1 MSTKWSKK
9 SFTDVDSTHVES
21 VLNSQSHSCIN
32 LSTSEKI
39 DELIKNLNHIHT
51 QLDESIK
58 YRTEQVSTDTKS
70 VLAHIIDET
79 QQEQQRLLYYAKEQ
93 QTRQDEHYCELLQ
106 KYISQLDGMKAK
118 ELAQLQEE
126 LQVCREQIMQ
136 VSQFKIKTVNEQANI
151 LKSDIVREE
160 QQQASM
166 KIDAINIQLQNLT
179 TDDTFQ
185 LLGSEIMTKTNV
197 ITNTNVGTKADGQ
210 HCRFELIEDV
220 SMENNNMDEH
230 SHSQQDYTKT
240 TYYNIKSER
249 RLDYEE
255 ATTQIGKTVPINP
268 RLQVQKSR

>member
-9 SFTDVDSTHVES
+9 SFTDFDSAHVES
-21 VLNSQSHSCIN
+21 VLNTQSHSCIN

-58 YRTEQVSTDTKS
+58 YRTEKVSTDTKS

-210 HCRFELIEDV
+210 NCKFELIEDV
-220 SMENNNMDEH
+220 SMENNDMDEH
-230 SHSQQDYTKT
+230 SRQDYTKT